1 MSDAIK
7 IFSDPSDTNKRV
19 GINAG
24 ADPETSDAL
33 WVEGDATVNG
43 ALTANALS
51 APSITGGSVFLV
63 NNGSVY
69 IPNALHICG
78 THNNNNQLYFDITT
92 DQMGGNIKL
101 SEKTIT
107 GGFGSAD
114 RFDVVDRFSFNE
126 RSYNSSTG
134 VRNGYYEEYRLPT
147 VNADLTSS
155 ITYDILTTKKVYKQT
170 FTFSY
175 AAGTV
180 GTRGYQMSIANTTIG
195 GTPLIAAITGFSSS
209 ANFHPFAG
217 IDGTTVYINAYRAST
232 SAVTNGTITV
242 TVLYI

>member
-43 ALTANALS
+43 ALTADALS

-69 IPNALHICG
+69 IPNALHIRG

-92 DQMGGNIKL
+92 DQMGGVIKL

-107 GGFGSAD
+107 GG
-114 RFDVVDRFSFNE
+114 FDVVDRFSFNE

-134 VRNGYYEEYRLPT
+134 VRNGYYEEYKLPT
-147 VNADLTSS
+147 VKADLTSS
-155 ITYDILTTKKVYKQT
+155 ITYHILTTKTVITQLFTKQYTLAAGASSSFSISSIVTVPSGYKILGLAGYRT
-170 FTFSY
+170 NDYRVNVANLDVLNTGSY
-175 AAGTV
+175 AVQLVNSGTV
-180 GTRGYQMSIANTTIG
+180 SVT
-195 GTPLIAAITGFSSS
+195 
-209 ANFHPFAG
+209 ANFELRVIFIP
-217 IDGTTVYINAYRAST
+217 N
-232 SAVTNGTITV
+232 
-242 TVLYI
+242 